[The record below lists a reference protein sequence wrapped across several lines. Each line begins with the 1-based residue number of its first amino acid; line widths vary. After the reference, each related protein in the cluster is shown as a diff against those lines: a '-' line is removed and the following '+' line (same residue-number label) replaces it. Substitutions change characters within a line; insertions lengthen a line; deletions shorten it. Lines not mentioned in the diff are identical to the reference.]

1 MVYVTGV
8 PIHPLMR
15 GVTVMV
21 AVISVLPVLVAVNCG
36 TLPVPDAAKPIA
48 GFEFVQLIVTP
59 VAGVVVNT
67 VAGIT
72 VPSLTVIFEGAVTT
86 GI

>member
-1 MVYVTGV
+1 
-8 PIHPLMR
+8 MR
-15 GVTVMV
+15 GVTVIV

-36 TLPVPDAAKPIA
+36 TLPVPDAAKPMA
-48 GFEFVQLIVTP
+48 VFEFVQLMLTP
-59 VAGVVVNT
+59 DAGVVTNT

-72 VPSLTVIFEGAVTT
+72 VPSFTVIFPGAVTT

>member
-1 MVYVTGV
+1 
-8 PIHPLMR
+8 MR
-15 GVTVMV
+15 GVTVIV

-36 TLPVPDAAKPIA
+36 TLPVPDAAKPMA
-48 GFEFVQLIVTP
+48 VFEFVQLMLTP
-59 VAGVVVNT
+59 DAGVVVNT

-72 VPSLTVIFEGAVTT
+72 VPSFTVMFAGVVTT